1 MEILVIGNE
10 INYREFREKF
20 QFDDKKKD
28 KSKGTNVSF
37 LNQSKL
43 KALAIEKANVIFDF
57 SVDEIKENLKL
68 YKNKK
73 DKIIFCNIPKTS
85 LAALSYYNGPIKC
98 ILAGFNGLP
107 TLFDRPVLELSVK
120 EETDKKAVIKVCEEL
135 STDYAFVEDRVGM
148 VTPRILSMII
158 NEAYYTIME
167 KTASIEDIDL
177 ALKLGTSYPFGPFE
191 FVERI
196 GLPHIYEILEALYED
211 TKDERYKIC
220 PLMKKQYLSLFQ
232 HR

>member
-10 INYREFREKF
+10 INTQEFKEKF
-20 QFDDKKKD
+20 KIGNKKRNN
-28 KSKGTNVSF
+28 SKGSNISF

-43 KALAIEKANVIFDF
+43 KAIAIEKANVIFDF
-57 SVDEIKENLKL
+57 SLDEIKENLEL
-68 YKNKK
+68 YKNRK

-85 LAALSYYNGPIKC
+85 LAALSYYHGPLKC
-98 ILAGFNGLP
+98 ILVGFNGLP
-107 TLFDRPVLELSVK
+107 TLFNRSTLELSVK
-120 EETDKKAVIKVCEEL
+120 EETDKSAVIKVCEEL

-167 KTASIEDIDL
+167 KTASIADIDM
-177 ALKLGTSYPFGPFE
+177 ALKLGTSYPYGPFE

-196 GLPHIYEILEALYED
+196 GIHHIYELLEALYED
-211 TKDERYKIC
+211 TRDERYKIC
-220 PLMKKQYLSLFQ
+220 PLMKKQYLKL
-232 HR
+232 

>member
-10 INYREFREKF
+10 INYQEFKEKF
-20 QFDDKKKD
+20 KIGDKRKD
-28 KSKGTNVSF
+28 NLRGTNISF

-43 KALAIEKANVIFDF
+43 KAIAIEKAKVIFDF
-57 SVDEIKENLKL
+57 SLDEIKENLEL
-68 YKNKK
+68 YKNRK

-85 LAALSYYNGPIKC
+85 LAALSYYNGPVKC
-98 ILAGFNGLP
+98 ILVGFNGLP
-107 TLFDRPVLELSVK
+107 TLFNRTVLELSVK
-120 EETDKKAVIKVCEEL
+120 GETDKAAVIKVCEEL

-191 FVERI
+191 FVKRI
-196 GLPHIYEILEALYED
+196 GLQHIYELLEALYED

-220 PLMKKQYLSLFQ
+220 PLMKKQYLEL
-232 HR
+232 